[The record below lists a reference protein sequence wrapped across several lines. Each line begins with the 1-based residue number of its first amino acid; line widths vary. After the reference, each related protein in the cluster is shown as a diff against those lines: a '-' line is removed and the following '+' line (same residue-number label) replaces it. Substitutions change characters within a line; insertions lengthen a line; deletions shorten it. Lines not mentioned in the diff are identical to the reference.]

1 MNQNDLIK
9 VRGNQVT
16 LRLVLGLMESAE
28 HCMEAY
34 QWATTGLIHAFHTS
48 DKELCRYIESAL
60 NKKGLRPYEF
70 EEEELDDE
78 YKLDDDEEIEFEDK
92 PVSTNRTTTN
102 DQHILASAIDRLTIK
117 MMLDELMALKDEKGN
132 PLFSQKNHWWV
143 VYRLFIDKNIYQL
156 KENKYKEFIALIE
169 SLNLTQMNAE
179 LDMATLSNIS
189 QEDIYRK
196 PFRKWRQL
204 EPQGEGSRKLT
215 AYKRMLK
222 LGDELIKIIT
232 ERAI

>member
-48 DKELCRYIESAL
+48 DKELCRYIDSAL
-60 NKKGLRPYEF
+60 YKKGLRPYEIK
-70 EEEELDDE
+70 EEELDD
-78 YKLDDDEEIEFEDK
+78 K
-92 PVSTNRTTTN
+92 PVSINRSITN

-117 MMLDELMALKDEKGN
+117 MVLDDLMALKDGKGH

-156 KENKYKEFIALIE
+156 KENKYKEFISLIE

-196 PFRKWRQL
+196 PFKKWRQL

-222 LGDELIKIIT
+222 LGEELNKIIT

>member
-60 NKKGLRPYEF
+60 YKKGLRPYEIK
-70 EEEELDDE
+70 EEELDD
-78 YKLDDDEEIEFEDK
+78 K
-92 PVSTNRTTTN
+92 PVSINRSITN

-117 MMLDELMALKDEKGN
+117 MVLDDLMALKDGKGH

-156 KENKYKEFIALIE
+156 KENKYKEFISLIE

-196 PFRKWRQL
+196 PFKKWRQL

-222 LGDELIKIIT
+222 LGEELNKIIT

>member
-1 MNQNDLIK
+1 M
-9 VRGNQVT
+9 T

-34 QWATTGLIHAFHTS
+34 QWATTGLLHAFHTS
-48 DKELCRYIESAL
+48 DKKLCRYIESL
-60 NKKGLRPYEF
+60 LYKKGLRPYEIEEDEF
-70 EEEELDDE
+70 DDEEEEI
-78 YKLDDDEEIEFEDK
+78 DDDEELEFEDEDEEVEEESK
-92 PVSTNRTTTN
+92 PEPVSTYHTTNN
-102 DQHILASAIDRLTIK
+102 DQHILVSTLDRINIK
-117 MMLDELMALKDEKGN
+117 IVLDDLMALKDEKGK

-143 VYRLFIDKNIYQL
+143 VYRLFIDRNIYQL
-156 KENKYKEFIALIE
+156 KENKYKEFISLIE

-196 PFRKWRQL
+196 PFKKWRLL
-204 EPQGEGSRKLT
+204 EPRAEGSRKLT

-222 LGDELIKIIT
+222 LGDELNRIIT
-232 ERAI
+232 ERGY

>member
-60 NKKGLRPYEF
+60 YKKGLRPYEIK
-70 EEEELDDE
+70 EEELDD
-78 YKLDDDEEIEFEDK
+78 K
-92 PVSTNRTTTN
+92 PVSINRSITN

-117 MMLDELMALKDEKGN
+117 MVLDDLMALKDGKGH

-156 KENKYKEFIALIE
+156 KENKYKEFISLIE

-196 PFRKWRQL
+196 PFKKWRQL

-222 LGDELIKIIT
+222 LGEELNKIIT
-232 ERAI
+232 ERAICKIGYF

>member
-28 HCMEAY
+28 HSMEAY

-60 NKKGLRPYEF
+60 YKKGLRPYEIK
-70 EEEELDDE
+70 EEELDD
-78 YKLDDDEEIEFEDK
+78 K
-92 PVSTNRTTTN
+92 PVSINRSITN

-117 MMLDELMALKDEKGN
+117 MVLDDLMALKDGKGH

-156 KENKYKEFIALIE
+156 KENKYKEFISLIE

-196 PFRKWRQL
+196 PFKKWRQL

-222 LGDELIKIIT
+222 LGEELNKIIT